1 MGLGRYTLSRLL
13 QSIPVLVGV
22 ATITFVLINAVP
34 GDPIRIMVGP
44 NADASVVEALRAK
57 YGLDEPLHVRYG
69 KYLWNLVQG
78 DLGRS
83 IHYSAPVSQKIMER
97 LPVTLLLLVS
107 SFTFAIATAVP
118 MGVLS
123 AQRRNEPADHVSRVL
138 GLIGVSTPS
147 FWIGLMLIIV
157 FSYHFQVLPATSLIM
172 PWADPAAVDVADT
185 RLDVLVAS
193 ARHLIMPTI
202 TLGTLQ
208 MAAIMRV
215 ERSSMLEVLGKEYVR
230 LARAYGV
237 SESTILRR
245 HAFRNAQLPVITI
258 IGLQITTALG
268 GAVLTETVFNING
281 MGRLIIT
288 AINNQDYP
296 LVMGT
301 TLFFGLMFV
310 VGVLLTDLSYAY
322 IDPRVSYDEVD

>member
-157 FSYHFQVLPATSLIM
+157 FSYHFQVLPATNLIM
-172 PWADPAAVDVADT
+172 PWAAPASVEGAAT
-185 RLDVLVAS
+185 RVDVLVTS
-193 ARHLIMPTI
+193 LRHLVMPTI

-310 VGVLLTDLSYAY
+310 IGVLLTDLSYAY

>member
-237 SESTILRR
+237 SESTILRK

>member
-1 MGLGRYTLSRLL
+1 MGLGRYTLRRLL

-22 ATITFVLINAVP
+22 ATITFVLINAIP

-57 YGLDEPLHVRYG
+57 YGLDEPMHIRYG
-69 KYLWNLVQG
+69 TYLWNLVQG
-78 DLGRS
+78 DMGRS
-83 IHYSAPVSQKIMER
+83 IHYSAPVSQKIVER

-157 FSYHFQVLPATSLIM
+157 FSYHFQVLPATNLIM
-172 PWADPAAVDVADT
+172 PWADPASVDVADT

-215 ERSSMLEVLGKEYVR
+215 ERSSMLEVLGKEYVQ

-237 SESTILRR
+237 SESTILRK